1 MIKFKS
7 VKNDVSGDESSKKGE
22 LSELKS
28 TAKLIN
34 SNVDKAIKSLE
45 AFKRKVKDGE
55 ASYKKAIE
63 AWDES
68 GIRAGREL
76 YWTGARTT
84 FDVMVAASK
93 LK

>member
-1 MIKFKS
+1 MKAKLKFKS
-7 VKNDVSGDESSKKGE
+7 VKNDILG
-22 LSELKS
+22 
-28 TAKLIN
+28 
-34 SNVDKAIKSLE
+34 
-45 AFKRKVKDGE
+45 
-55 ASYKKAIE
+55 
-63 AWDES
+63 DES